1 MLLFQIV
8 IIILLS
14 FNAVFSKKTI
24 TTCYI
29 PQHVSSTHS
38 RKQIPEYKFSAF
50 YLNCRGINM
59 NNKYELIQGNSI
71 RKTAKLLYISSAK
84 YGGDWHS
91 VQHTHNCSELFYV
104 IEGQGQFLIE
114 NKTYPVAV
122 NDLVIVNPNVLH
134 TEVSLNA
141 SPLKYIVL
149 GVEGLELTA
158 TSEDDDTNFCIINF
172 KNIKDTILH
181 HLQNML
187 AEIETKKPGY
197 DIVCQDLMEILIVL
211 LGRQTNFSTILAPV
225 SKKTNRLC
233 GSTKRY
239 IDSHYQENITLDQ
252 LADINHVSK
261 YHLAHAFTEEYGI
274 SPINYLI
281 SRRISEAEHL
291 LKTTDFSLSLISNI
305 TGFSS
310 SSYFAQIFRKQ
321 KGMSPTEFRKKSR
334 MGQA

>member
-1 MLLFQIV
+1 M
-8 IIILLS
+8 
-14 FNAVFSKKTI
+14 
-24 TTCYI
+24 
-29 PQHVSSTHS
+29 STNS
-38 RKQIPEYKFSAF
+38 YEFMQ
-50 YLNCRGINM
+50 
-59 NNKYELIQGNSI
+59 NNTL

-114 NKTYPVAV
+114 DQTYPVSV
-122 NDLVIVNPNVLH
+122 NDLVIVNPNVSH

-141 SPLKYIVL
+141 SPLRYIVL

-158 TSEDDDTNFCIINF
+158 TNGNDNTNFCIVNF
-172 KNIKDTILH
+172 KTFRENILLC
-181 HLQNML
+181 LQNML
-187 AEIETKKPGY
+187 SEIENKHTGY
-197 DIVCQDLMEILIVL
+197 EIICQDLMEILIVM
-211 LGRQTNFSTILAPV
+211 LGRQTNFATILAPI
-225 SKKTNRLC
+225 SKKTSRLC

-252 LADINHVSK
+252 LAEVCHVSK

-281 SRRISEAEHL
+281 SKRIAEAEHL
-291 LKTTDFSLSLISNI
+291 LKTTDFSLNLISNT

-321 KGMSPTEFRKKSR
+321 KGMSPTEFRKLSR
-334 MGQA
+334 KGE

>member
-1 MLLFQIV
+1 M
-8 IIILLS
+8 S
-14 FNAVFSKKTI
+14 FKGDFM
-24 TTCYI
+24 
-29 PQHVSSTHS
+29 STNS
-38 RKQIPEYKFSAF
+38 YEFMQ
-50 YLNCRGINM
+50 
-59 NNKYELIQGNSI
+59 NNTL

-114 NKTYPVAV
+114 DQTYPVSV
-122 NDLVIVNPNVLH
+122 NDLVIVNPNVSH

-141 SPLKYIVL
+141 SPLRYIVL

-158 TSEDDDTNFCIINF
+158 TNGNDNTNFCIVNF
-172 KNIKDTILH
+172 KTFRENILLC
-181 HLQNML
+181 LQNML
-187 AEIETKKPGY
+187 SEIENKHTGY
-197 DIVCQDLMEILIVL
+197 EIICQDLMEILIVM
-211 LGRQTNFSTILAPV
+211 LGRQTNFATILAPI
-225 SKKTNRLC
+225 SKKTSRLC

-252 LADINHVSK
+252 LAEVCHVSK

-281 SRRISEAEHL
+281 SKRIAEAEHL
-291 LKTTDFSLSLISNI
+291 LKTTDFSLNLISNT

-321 KGMSPTEFRKKSR
+321 KGMSPTEFRKLSR
-334 MGQA
+334 KEITP

>member
-1 MLLFQIV
+1 M
-8 IIILLS
+8 S
-14 FNAVFSKKTI
+14 
-24 TTCYI
+24 
-29 PQHVSSTHS
+29 
-38 RKQIPEYKFSAF
+38 
-50 YLNCRGINM
+50 
-59 NNKYELIQGNSI
+59 NNNYEFMQSNTLK
-71 RKTAKLLYISSAK
+71 KTAKLLYISSAK

-114 NKTYPVAV
+114 NQTYPVSAY
-122 NDLVIVNPNVLH
+122 DLVIVNPNVYH

-149 GVEGLELTA
+149 GVEGLELA
-158 TSEDDDTNFCIINF
+158 AVDEEDNTNFCIINF
-172 KNIKDTILH
+172 KNHRENILLC
-181 HLQNML
+181 LQNML
-187 AEIETKKPGY
+187 SEIEKKHTGY
-197 DIVCQDLMEILIVL
+197 EIVCQDLMEILIVL

-225 SKKTNRLC
+225 SKKTSRLC

-239 IDSHYQENITLDQ
+239 IDAHYQENITLDQ
-252 LADINHVSK
+252 LAEVSHVSK

-281 SRRISEAEHL
+281 SKRISEAEHL
-291 LKTTDFSLSLISNI
+291 LKTTDFSLSLISNT

-321 KGMSPTEFRKKSR
+321 KGMSPTEFRKLSRKSE
-334 MGQA
+334 

>member
-1 MLLFQIV
+1 MLFLVKGNFM
-8 IIILLS
+8 S
-14 FNAVFSKKTI
+14 
-24 TTCYI
+24 
-29 PQHVSSTHS
+29 
-38 RKQIPEYKFSAF
+38 
-50 YLNCRGINM
+50 
-59 NNKYELIQGNSI
+59 NNNYEFMQSNHLK
-71 RKTAKLLYISSAK
+71 KTAKLLYISSAK

-104 IEGQGQFLIE
+104 IDGKGQFLIE
-114 NKTYPVAV
+114 DKTYPVSV
-122 NDLVIVNPNVLH
+122 NDLVIVNPNVSH

-158 TSEDDDTNFCIINF
+158 TKGNDNTNFCIINF
-172 KNIKDTILH
+172 KNWRENVLLC
-181 HLQNML
+181 LQHML
-187 AEIETKKPGY
+187 TEIENKHAGY
-197 DIVCQDLMEILIVL
+197 EIVCQDLMEILIVL

-225 SKKTNRLC
+225 NKKTSRLC

-239 IDSHYQENITLDQ
+239 IDIHYQENITLDQ
-252 LADINHVSK
+252 LAEVCHVSK

-281 SRRISEAEHL
+281 SKRIAEAEHL
-291 LKTTDFSLSLISNI
+291 LKTTDFSLSLISNT

-321 KGMSPTEFRKKSR
+321 KGMSPTEFRKQSR
-334 MGQA
+334 RDQ

>member
-1 MLLFQIV
+1 M
-8 IIILLS
+8 S
-14 FNAVFSKKTI
+14 
-24 TTCYI
+24 
-29 PQHVSSTHS
+29 
-38 RKQIPEYKFSAF
+38 
-50 YLNCRGINM
+50 
-59 NNKYELIQGNSI
+59 NNKYELIQENSI
-71 RKTAKLLYISSAK
+71 RKSAKLLYISSAK

-114 NKTYPVAV
+114 NQTYPVSV
-122 NDLVIVNPNVLH
+122 NDLVIVNPNVSH

-158 TSEDDDTNFCIINF
+158 TDGNDNTNFCIINL
-172 KNIKDTILH
+172 KALRENILLCLH
-181 HLQNML
+181 NML
-187 AEIETKKPGY
+187 AEIENKPTGY
-197 DIVCQDLMEILIVL
+197 EIVCQDLMEILIVL

-225 SKKTNRLC
+225 SKKTSRLC

-239 IDSHYQENITLDQ
+239 IDTHYQENITLDQ
-252 LADINHVSK
+252 LAEVCHVSK

-281 SRRISEAEHL
+281 SKRISEAEHL
-291 LKTTDFSLSLISNI
+291 LKTTDFSLSLISNT

-321 KGMSPTEFRKKSR
+321 KGMSPTEYRKLSR
-334 MGQA
+334 QEQ

>member
-1 MLLFQIV
+1 
-8 IIILLS
+8 
-14 FNAVFSKKTI
+14 
-24 TTCYI
+24 
-29 PQHVSSTHS
+29 
-38 RKQIPEYKFSAF
+38 
-50 YLNCRGINM
+50 M

-71 RKTAKLLYISSAK
+71 RKIAKLLYISSAK

-114 NKTYPVAV
+114 NRTYPVSV

-149 GVEGLELTA
+149 GIEGLELTVQA
-158 TSEDDDTNFCIINF
+158 DGNDTNFCIINL
-172 KNIKDTILH
+172 KSIKDTVLH

-197 DIVCQDLMEILIVL
+197 DVVCQDLMEILIVL

-225 SKKTNRLC
+225 SKKTSKLC

-239 IDSHYQENITLDQ
+239 IDTHYQENITLDQ
-252 LADINHVSK
+252 LAELNHVSK

-281 SRRISEAEHL
+281 SKRISEAEHL
-291 LKTTDFSLSLISNI
+291 LRTTDFSLSLISNT

-321 KGMSPTEFRKKSR
+321 KGMSPTEYRKSSSLE
-334 MGQA
+334 QV

>member
-1 MLLFQIV
+1 M
-8 IIILLS
+8 S
-14 FNAVFSKKTI
+14 
-24 TTCYI
+24 
-29 PQHVSSTHS
+29 
-38 RKQIPEYKFSAF
+38 
-50 YLNCRGINM
+50 
-59 NNKYELIQGNSI
+59 NNNYEFMQSNTLK
-71 RKTAKLLYISSAK
+71 KTAKLLYISSAK

-114 NKTYPVAV
+114 NQTYPVSAY
-122 NDLVIVNPNVLH
+122 DLVIVNPNVYH

-149 GVEGLELTA
+149 GVEGLELA
-158 TSEDDDTNFCIINF
+158 AVDEEDNTNFCIINF
-172 KNIKDTILH
+172 KNHRENILLC
-181 HLQNML
+181 LQNML
-187 AEIETKKPGY
+187 SEIEKKHTGY
-197 DIVCQDLMEILIVL
+197 EIICQDLMEILIVL

-225 SKKTNRLC
+225 SKKTSRLC

-239 IDSHYQENITLDQ
+239 IDAHYQENITLDQ
-252 LADINHVSK
+252 LAEVSHVSK

-281 SRRISEAEHL
+281 SKRISEAEHL
-291 LKTTDFSLSLISNI
+291 LKTTDFSLSLISNT

-321 KGMSPTEFRKKSR
+321 KGMSPTEFRKLSR
-334 MGQA
+334 KEPNL

>member
-1 MLLFQIV
+1 M
-8 IIILLS
+8 S
-14 FNAVFSKKTI
+14 
-24 TTCYI
+24 
-29 PQHVSSTHS
+29 
-38 RKQIPEYKFSAF
+38 
-50 YLNCRGINM
+50 
-59 NNKYELIQGNSI
+59 NNNYEFMQSNTLK
-71 RKTAKLLYISSAK
+71 KTAKLLYISSAK

-114 NKTYPVAV
+114 NRTYPVSAY
-122 NDLVIVNPNVLH
+122 DLVIVNPNVYH

-149 GVEGLELTA
+149 GVEGLELA
-158 TSEDDDTNFCIINF
+158 AVDEEDNTNFCIINF
-172 KNIKDTILH
+172 KNHRENILLC
-181 HLQNML
+181 LQNML
-187 AEIETKKPGY
+187 SEIEKKHTGY
-197 DIVCQDLMEILIVL
+197 EIVCQDLMEILIVL

-225 SKKTNRLC
+225 SKKTSRLC

-239 IDSHYQENITLDQ
+239 IDAHYQENITLDQ
-252 LADINHVSK
+252 LAEVSHVSK

-281 SRRISEAEHL
+281 SKRISEAEHL
-291 LKTTDFSLSLISNI
+291 LKTTDFSLSLISNT

-321 KGMSPTEFRKKSR
+321 KGMSPTEFRKLSRKSE
-334 MGQA
+334 

>member
-1 MLLFQIV
+1 M
-8 IIILLS
+8 S
-14 FNAVFSKKTI
+14 
-24 TTCYI
+24 
-29 PQHVSSTHS
+29 
-38 RKQIPEYKFSAF
+38 
-50 YLNCRGINM
+50 
-59 NNKYELIQGNSI
+59 NNKYEFMENNALK
-71 RKTAKLLYISSAK
+71 KTAKLLYISSAK

-114 NKTYPVAV
+114 NQTYPVSV
-122 NDLVIVNPNVLH
+122 NDLVIVNPNVSH

-158 TSEDDDTNFCIINF
+158 TNGNDNTNFCIINF
-172 KNIKDTILH
+172 KNLRENILLCLH
-181 HLQNML
+181 NML
-187 AEIETKKPGY
+187 SEIENKPTGY
-197 DIVCQDLMEILIVL
+197 EIVCQDLMEILIVL

-225 SKKTNRLC
+225 SKKTSRLC

-239 IDSHYQENITLDQ
+239 IDTHYQENITLDQ
-252 LADINHVSK
+252 LAEVCHVSK
-261 YHLAHAFTEEYGI
+261 YHLAHAFAEEYGI

-281 SRRISEAEHL
+281 SKRISEAEHL
-291 LKTTDFSLSLISNI
+291 LKTTDFSLSLISNT

-321 KGMSPTEFRKKSR
+321 KGMSPTEYRKLSR
-334 MGQA
+334 QEQ

>member
-1 MLLFQIV
+1 M
-8 IIILLS
+8 
-14 FNAVFSKKTI
+14 
-24 TTCYI
+24 
-29 PQHVSSTHS
+29 STNS
-38 RKQIPEYKFSAF
+38 YEFMQ
-50 YLNCRGINM
+50 
-59 NNKYELIQGNSI
+59 NNTL

-114 NKTYPVAV
+114 DQTYPVSV
-122 NDLVIVNPNVLH
+122 NDLVIVNPNVSH

-141 SPLKYIVL
+141 SPLRYIVL

-158 TSEDDDTNFCIINF
+158 TNGNDNTNFCIVNF
-172 KNIKDTILH
+172 KTFRENILLC
-181 HLQNML
+181 LQNML
-187 AEIETKKPGY
+187 SEIENKHTGY
-197 DIVCQDLMEILIVL
+197 EIICQDLMEILIVM
-211 LGRQTNFSTILAPV
+211 LGRQTNFATILAPI
-225 SKKTNRLC
+225 SKKTSRLC

-252 LADINHVSK
+252 LAEVCHVSK

-281 SRRISEAEHL
+281 SKRIAEAEHL
-291 LKTTDFSLSLISNI
+291 LKTTDFSLNLISNT

-321 KGMSPTEFRKKSR
+321 KGMSPTEFRKLSRKSE
-334 MGQA
+334 

>member
-1 MLLFQIV
+1 M
-8 IIILLS
+8 S
-14 FNAVFSKKTI
+14 
-24 TTCYI
+24 
-29 PQHVSSTHS
+29 
-38 RKQIPEYKFSAF
+38 
-50 YLNCRGINM
+50 
-59 NNKYELIQGNSI
+59 NNKYELIQGNSL
-71 RKTAKLLYISSAK
+71 RKTAKLLYVSSAK

-114 NKTYPVAV
+114 NQTYPVSV
-122 NDLVIVNPNVLH
+122 NDLVIVNPNVSH

-149 GVEGLELTA
+149 GVEGLELTV
-158 TSEDDDTNFCIINF
+158 TDGNDNTNFCIINL
-172 KNIKDTILH
+172 KTLRENILLCLH
-181 HLQNML
+181 NML
-187 AEIETKKPGY
+187 SEIENKPTGY
-197 DIVCQDLMEILIVL
+197 EIVCQDLMEILIVL

-225 SKKTNRLC
+225 SKKTSRLC

-239 IDSHYQENITLDQ
+239 IDTHYQENITLDQ
-252 LADINHVSK
+252 LAEVCHVSK

-281 SRRISEAEHL
+281 SKRISEAEHL
-291 LKTTDFSLSLISNI
+291 LKTTDFSLSLISNT

-321 KGMSPTEFRKKSR
+321 KGMSPSQFRKQSQQEL
-334 MGQA
+334 G

>member
-1 MLLFQIV
+1 MSRSHYSLNQEQDF
-8 IIILLS
+8 
-14 FNAVFSKKTI
+14 TI
-24 TTCYI
+24 
-29 PQHVSSTHS
+29 
-38 RKQIPEYKFSAF
+38 
-50 YLNCRGINM
+50 RG
-59 NNKYELIQGNSI
+59 
-71 RKTAKLLYISSAK
+71 TAKLLNVASAK
-84 YGGDWHS
+84 QGGDWHS

-114 NKTYPVAV
+114 NQTYPVSI

-149 GVEGLELTA
+149 GIEGLELSA
-158 TSEDDDTNFCIINF
+158 ASEHEDTRFCIINL
-172 KNIKDTILH
+172 KSIKDTVLH

-211 LGRQTNFSTILAPV
+211 LGRQTNFSTVLTPI

-233 GSTKRY
+233 GATKRY
-239 IDSHYQENITLDQ
+239 IDTHYQENITLDQ
-252 LADINHVSK
+252 LAELNHISK
-261 YHLAHAFTEEYGI
+261 FHLAHAFTEEYGI

-281 SRRISEAEHL
+281 SKRISEAEHL
-291 LKTTDFSLSLISNI
+291 LKTTDFSLSLISNT

-334 MGQA
+334 LEQE

>member
-1 MLLFQIV
+1 
-8 IIILLS
+8 
-14 FNAVFSKKTI
+14 
-24 TTCYI
+24 
-29 PQHVSSTHS
+29 
-38 RKQIPEYKFSAF
+38 
-50 YLNCRGINM
+50 M

-114 NKTYPVAV
+114 NQTYPVSV

-158 TSEDDDTNFCIINF
+158 SAEDDNTNFCIINF

-187 AEIETKKPGY
+187 FEIEHQKPGY
-197 DIVCQDLMEILIVL
+197 EIICQDSMEILIVL
-211 LGRQTNFSTILAPV
+211 LGRQTNFSTLLTPIN
-225 SKKTNRLC
+225 KKTSRLC
-233 GSTKRY
+233 SLAKRY

-252 LADINHVSK
+252 LAEVCHVSK
-261 YHLAHAFTEEYGI
+261 YHLAHAFTEEYGV

-281 SRRISEAEHL
+281 SKRLEEAEHL
-291 LKTTDFSLSLISNI
+291 LRTTDFSLSLISNT

-310 SSYFAQIFRKQ
+310 SSYFAQIFKKQ
-321 KGMSPTEFRKKSR
+321 NGMSPTEYRKSNSLKPAQRTS
-334 MGQA
+334 ADY